1 MVTNSKSNASKL
13 LLAGAAGAGLLVAG
27 GTQVIAHADSVK
39 VQKSDTVWALSQKYG
54 VSVKSIESLNNINQN
69 SHLIFVGQD
78 INIPGKTDSKVTKIT
93 VKSGDSL
100 SVLAEKY
107 GVSVNAIMKANNLS
121 SSLIIVGQS
130 LTIPAANGS
139 ASQASST
146 YVPQATQQVT
156 VQASSAATQTV
167 VTPAPSS
174 AATTYVAP
182 ASSAV
187 TSQAVTS
194 VAPSSAVSSAAS
206 SVAPSSSAVTSQ
218 AATSVAPSSA
228 VSSAA
233 SSVAPSSSAV
243 TSQAATS
250 VAPSSA
256 VSSAASSVAPS
267 SSAVTSQAAT
277 SVAPSSAVSS
287 AASSVAPS
295 SSAVTSQAATS
306 VAPSSAVSS
315 AASSVAP
322 SSSAVTSQA
331 ATSVA
336 PSSAV
341 SSAASSVAPSSS
353 AVTSQAVTSVAPSS
367 AATTPSY
374 ATHTSSAATTTNTT
388 NVASSAATSS
398 AATTTTQNTGSV
410 TGLARSL
417 ANNTIPYVWG
427 GKTTSG
433 FDCSGFVSYV
443 YQHSAGISLPS
454 YTVAME
460 SYVTKKSV
468 SAAQPGDLLF
478 WGSAGSTYHVAI
490 YLGNNQYANAP
501 TFGQNAKVSTISS
514 YFYPSFAG
522 SVR

>member
-107 GVSVNAIMKANNLS
+107 GVSVNAIMKVNNLS

-146 YVPQATQQVT
+146 YVPQATQQAT
-156 VQASSAATQTV
+156 VQVSSAAAQTV

-218 AATSVAPSSA
+218 AV
-228 VSSAA
+228 
-233 SSVAPSSSAV
+233 
-243 TSQAATS
+243 
-250 VAPSSA
+250 
-256 VSSAASSVAPS
+256 
-267 SSAVTSQAAT
+267 
-277 SVAPSSAVSS
+277 
-287 AASSVAPS
+287 
-295 SSAVTSQAATS
+295 TS

-388 NVASSAATSS
+388 NVASSAATTTNTANVASS
-398 AATTTTQNTGSV
+398 AASSSATTTTTQNTGSV

>member
-107 GVSVNAIMKANNLS
+107 GVSVNAIMKVNNLS

-146 YVPQATQQVT
+146 YVPQATQQAT
-156 VQASSAATQTV
+156 VQVSSAAAQTV

-218 AATSVAPSSA
+218 AV
-228 VSSAA
+228 
-233 SSVAPSSSAV
+233 
-243 TSQAATS
+243 
-250 VAPSSA
+250 
-256 VSSAASSVAPS
+256 
-267 SSAVTSQAAT
+267 
-277 SVAPSSAVSS
+277 
-287 AASSVAPS
+287 
-295 SSAVTSQAATS
+295 TS

-388 NVASSAATSS
+388 NVASSAATTTNTTNVASS
-398 AATTTTQNTGSV
+398 AASSSATTTTTQNTGSV

>member
-156 VQASSAATQTV
+156 VQASSAAAQTV

-206 SVAPSSSAVTSQ
+206 SVASSSSAVTSQAATSVAPSSAVSSAASSVASSSSAVTSQ

-243 TSQAATS
+243 TSQA
-250 VAPSSA
+250 V
-256 VSSAASSVAPS
+256 
-267 SSAVTSQAAT
+267 
-277 SVAPSSAVSS
+277 
-287 AASSVAPS
+287 
-295 SSAVTSQAATS
+295 TS

-388 NVASSAATSS
+388 NVASSAASSS
-398 AATTTTQNTGSV
+398 ATTTTTQNTGSV

>member
-13 LLAGAAGAGLLVAG
+13 LLAGAVGAGLLVAG

-156 VQASSAATQTV
+156 VQASSAAAQTV

-250 VAPSSA
+250 VAPSLA
-256 VSSAASSVAPS
+256 VSSV
-267 SSAVTSQAAT
+267 
-277 SVAPSSAVSS
+277 
-287 AASSVAPS
+287 
-295 SSAVTSQAATS
+295 
-306 VAPSSAVSS
+306 
-315 AASSVAP
+315 ASSVAP

-367 AATTPSY
+367 AVSSAASSVASSSSAVTSQAVTSVASSSAATTPSY

-388 NVASSAATSS
+388 NVASSAASSS
-398 AATTTTQNTGSV
+398 ATTTTTQNTGSV

>member
-156 VQASSAATQTV
+156 VQASSAAAQTV

-187 TSQAVTS
+187 TSQSVTS
-194 VAPSSAVSSAAS
+194 VAPSSAVS
-206 SVAPSSSAVTSQ
+206 SSSAVTSQ
-218 AATSVAPSSA
+218 AATSVAPSLA

-388 NVASSAATSS
+388 NVASSVASSS
-398 AATTTTQNTGSV
+398 ATTTTTQNTGSV

>member
-187 TSQAVTS
+187 TSQSVTS

-388 NVASSAATSS
+388 NVASSVASSS
-398 AATTTTQNTGSV
+398 ATTTTTQNTGSV

-417 ANNTIPYVWG
+417 ANNTVPYVWG

>member
-146 YVPQATQQVT
+146 YVPQATQQAT
-156 VQASSAATQTV
+156 VQVSSAAAQTV

-182 ASSAV
+182 SSSAV
-187 TSQAVTS
+187 TSQAV
-194 VAPSSAVSSAAS
+194 
-206 SVAPSSSAVTSQ
+206 
-218 AATSVAPSSA
+218 
-228 VSSAA
+228 
-233 SSVAPSSSAV
+233 
-243 TSQAATS
+243 
-250 VAPSSA
+250 
-256 VSSAASSVAPS
+256 
-267 SSAVTSQAAT
+267 
-277 SVAPSSAVSS
+277 
-287 AASSVAPS
+287 
-295 SSAVTSQAATS
+295 
-306 VAPSSAVSS
+306 
-315 AASSVAP
+315 
-322 SSSAVTSQA
+322 
-331 ATSVA
+331 TSVA

-388 NVASSAATSS
+388 NVASSAASSS
-398 AATTTTQNTGSV
+398 ATTTTTQNTGSV

>member
-78 INIPGKTDSKVTKIT
+78 INIPGKTDSKVNKIT

-156 VQASSAATQTV
+156 VQASSAAAQTV
-167 VTPAPSS
+167 VTP
-174 AATTYVAP
+174 V
-182 ASSAV
+182 
-187 TSQAVTS
+187 
-194 VAPSSAVSSAAS
+194 PSSAVSSAAS

-374 ATHTSSAATTTNTT
+374 ATHTSSAAATTNTT
-388 NVASSAATSS
+388 NVASSVASSS
-398 AATTTTQNTGSV
+398 ATTTTTQNTGSV

-522 SVR
+522 SAR

>member
-156 VQASSAATQTV
+156 VQASSAAAQTV

-206 SVAPSSSAVTSQ
+206 SVAPSSSAVTSR
-218 AATSVAPSSA
+218 AATSVASSSA

-277 SVAPSSAVSS
+277 NVAPSSAVSS

-315 AASSVAP
+315 V
-322 SSSAVTSQA
+322 
-331 ATSVA
+331 
-336 PSSAV
+336 
-341 SSAASSVAPSSS
+341 ASSVAPSSS

-388 NVASSAATSS
+388 NVASSAAPSS
-398 AATTTTQNTGSV
+398 ATTTTTQNTGSV

-427 GKTTSG
+427 GKTASG

>member
-107 GVSVNAIMKANNLS
+107 GVSVNAIMKVNNLS

-146 YVPQATQQVT
+146 YVPQATQQAT
-156 VQASSAATQTV
+156 VQVSSAAAQTV

-218 AATSVAPSSA
+218 AVTSVAPSSA

-256 VSSAASSVAPS
+256 VSS
-267 SSAVTSQAAT
+267 T
-277 SVAPSSAVSS
+277 
-287 AASSVAPS
+287 ASSVAPS

-388 NVASSAATSS
+388 NVASSAATTTNTTNVASS
-398 AATTTTQNTGSV
+398 AASSSATTTTTQNTGSV

>member
-107 GVSVNAIMKANNLS
+107 GVSVNAIMKVNNLS

-146 YVPQATQQVT
+146 YVPQATQQAT
-156 VQASSAATQTV
+156 VQVSSAAAQTV

-187 TSQAVTS
+187 TSQAV
-194 VAPSSAVSSAAS
+194 
-206 SVAPSSSAVTSQ
+206 
-218 AATSVAPSSA
+218 
-228 VSSAA
+228 
-233 SSVAPSSSAV
+233 
-243 TSQAATS
+243 
-250 VAPSSA
+250 
-256 VSSAASSVAPS
+256 
-267 SSAVTSQAAT
+267 
-277 SVAPSSAVSS
+277 
-287 AASSVAPS
+287 
-295 SSAVTSQAATS
+295 
-306 VAPSSAVSS
+306 
-315 AASSVAP
+315 
-322 SSSAVTSQA
+322 
-331 ATSVA
+331 TSVA

-388 NVASSAATSS
+388 NVASSAASSS
-398 AATTTTQNTGSV
+398 ATTTTTQNTGSV

>member
-156 VQASSAATQTV
+156 VQASSAAAQTV

-182 ASSAV
+182 A
-187 TSQAVTS
+187 
-194 VAPSSAVSSAAS
+194 
-206 SVAPSSSAVTSQ
+206 
-218 AATSVAPSSA
+218 
-228 VSSAA
+228 
-233 SSVAPSSSAV
+233 
-243 TSQAATS
+243 
-250 VAPSSA
+250 
-256 VSSAASSVAPS
+256 
-267 SSAVTSQAAT
+267 
-277 SVAPSSAVSS
+277 
-287 AASSVAPS
+287 

-388 NVASSAATSS
+388 NVASSAASSS
-398 AATTTTQNTGSV
+398 ATTTTTQNTGSV

>member
-146 YVPQATQQVT
+146 YVPQATQKVT

-187 TSQAVTS
+187 TSQAV
-194 VAPSSAVSSAAS
+194 
-206 SVAPSSSAVTSQ
+206 
-218 AATSVAPSSA
+218 
-228 VSSAA
+228 
-233 SSVAPSSSAV
+233 
-243 TSQAATS
+243 
-250 VAPSSA
+250 
-256 VSSAASSVAPS
+256 
-267 SSAVTSQAAT
+267 T

>member
-156 VQASSAATQTV
+156 VQASSAAAQTV

-182 ASSAV
+182 ESSAV

-206 SVAPSSSAVTSQ
+206 A
-218 AATSVAPSSA
+218 
-228 VSSAA
+228 
-233 SSVAPSSSAV
+233 
-243 TSQAATS
+243 
-250 VAPSSA
+250 
-256 VSSAASSVAPS
+256 
-267 SSAVTSQAAT
+267 
-277 SVAPSSAVSS
+277 
-287 AASSVAPS
+287 
-295 SSAVTSQAATS
+295 
-306 VAPSSAVSS
+306 
-315 AASSVAP
+315 VAP

-367 AATTPSY
+367 AVSSAASSVAPSSSAVTSQAVTSVAPSSAATTPSY
-374 ATHTSSAATTTNTT
+374 ATYTSSAATTTNTT
-388 NVASSAATSS
+388 NVASSAASSS
-398 AATTTTQNTGSV
+398 ATTTTTQNTGSV

-514 YFYPSFAG
+514 YFHPSFAG

>member
-156 VQASSAATQTV
+156 VQASSAAAQTV

-243 TSQAATS
+243 TSQAATN

-267 SSAVTSQAAT
+267 SSAVTSQA
-277 SVAPSSAVSS
+277 V
-287 AASSVAPS
+287 
-295 SSAVTSQAATS
+295 
-306 VAPSSAVSS
+306 
-315 AASSVAP
+315 
-322 SSSAVTSQA
+322 
-331 ATSVA
+331 TSVA

-388 NVASSAATSS
+388 NVASSAASSS
-398 AATTTTQNTGSV
+398 ATTTTTQNTGSV

>member
-100 SVLAEKY
+100 LVLAEKY

-156 VQASSAATQTV
+156 VQASSAAAQTV

-277 SVAPSSAVSS
+277 NVAPSSAVSS

-295 SSAVTSQAATS
+295 SSAVTSQA
-306 VAPSSAVSS
+306 V
-315 AASSVAP
+315 
-322 SSSAVTSQA
+322 
-331 ATSVA
+331 TSVA

-388 NVASSAATSS
+388 NVASSAASSS
-398 AATTTTQNTGSV
+398 ATTTTTQNTGSV

>member
-156 VQASSAATQTV
+156 VQASSAAAQTV

-218 AATSVAPSSA
+218 AVTSVAPSSA

-256 VSSAASSVAPS
+256 VSS
-267 SSAVTSQAAT
+267 T
-277 SVAPSSAVSS
+277 
-287 AASSVAPS
+287 ASSVAPS

-388 NVASSAATSS
+388 NVASSAATTTNTTNVASS
-398 AATTTTQNTGSV
+398 AASSSATTTTTQNTGSV

>member
-146 YVPQATQQVT
+146 YVPQAAQQVT
-156 VQASSAATQTV
+156 VQASSAAAQTV

-243 TSQAATS
+243 TSQAAAN

-277 SVAPSSAVSS
+277 SVVPSSAVSS

-306 VAPSSAVSS
+306 VV
-315 AASSVAP
+315 
-322 SSSAVTSQA
+322 
-331 ATSVA
+331 

-388 NVASSAATSS
+388 NVASSAASSS
-398 AATTTTQNTGSV
+398 ATTTTTQNTGSV

-522 SVR
+522 GVR

>member
-54 VSVKSIESLNNINQN
+54 VSVKSIESLNNVNQN

-156 VQASSAATQTV
+156 VQASSAAAQTV

-218 AATSVAPSSA
+218 AV
-228 VSSAA
+228 
-233 SSVAPSSSAV
+233 
-243 TSQAATS
+243 
-250 VAPSSA
+250 
-256 VSSAASSVAPS
+256 
-267 SSAVTSQAAT
+267 
-277 SVAPSSAVSS
+277 
-287 AASSVAPS
+287 
-295 SSAVTSQAATS
+295 TS

-388 NVASSAATSS
+388 NVASSAASSS
-398 AATTTTQNTGSV
+398 ATTTTTQNTGSV

-478 WGSAGSTYHVAI
+478 WGSTGSTYHVAI

>member
-218 AATSVAPSSA
+218 A
-228 VSSAA
+228 
-233 SSVAPSSSAV
+233 
-243 TSQAATS
+243 
-250 VAPSSA
+250 
-256 VSSAASSVAPS
+256 
-267 SSAVTSQAAT
+267 
-277 SVAPSSAVSS
+277 
-287 AASSVAPS
+287 
-295 SSAVTSQAATS
+295 
-306 VAPSSAVSS
+306 
-315 AASSVAP
+315 
-322 SSSAVTSQA
+322 
-331 ATSVA
+331 
-336 PSSAV
+336 
-341 SSAASSVAPSSS
+341 
-353 AVTSQAVTSVAPSS
+353 VTSVAPSS

>member
-146 YVPQATQQVT
+146 YVPQATQQAT
-156 VQASSAATQTV
+156 VQASSAAAQTV

-182 ASSAV
+182 SSSAV
-187 TSQAVTS
+187 TSQAV
-194 VAPSSAVSSAAS
+194 
-206 SVAPSSSAVTSQ
+206 
-218 AATSVAPSSA
+218 
-228 VSSAA
+228 
-233 SSVAPSSSAV
+233 
-243 TSQAATS
+243 TS

-374 ATHTSSAATTTNTT
+374 AIHTSSAATTTNTT
-388 NVASSAATSS
+388 NVASSAASSS
-398 AATTTTQNTGSV
+398 ATTTTTQNTGSV

-460 SYVTKKSV
+460 SYVTKESV

>member
-187 TSQAVTS
+187 TSQSVTS

-206 SVAPSSSAVTSQ
+206 SVAPSS
-218 AATSVAPSSA
+218 
-228 VSSAA
+228 
-233 SSVAPSSSAV
+233 
-243 TSQAATS
+243 
-250 VAPSSA
+250 
-256 VSSAASSVAPS
+256 
-267 SSAVTSQAAT
+267 
-277 SVAPSSAVSS
+277 
-287 AASSVAPS
+287 
-295 SSAVTSQAATS
+295 
-306 VAPSSAVSS
+306 
-315 AASSVAP
+315 
-322 SSSAVTSQA
+322 
-331 ATSVA
+331 
-336 PSSAV
+336 
-341 SSAASSVAPSSS
+341 SSVAPSSS

-388 NVASSAATSS
+388 NVASSVASSS
-398 AATTTTQNTGSV
+398 ATTTTTQNTGSV

-417 ANNTIPYVWG
+417 ANNTVPYVWG

>member
-156 VQASSAATQTV
+156 VQASSAAAQTV

-277 SVAPSSAVSS
+277 NVAPSSAVSS

-295 SSAVTSQAATS
+295 SSAVTSQA
-306 VAPSSAVSS
+306 V
-315 AASSVAP
+315 
-322 SSSAVTSQA
+322 
-331 ATSVA
+331 TSVA

-388 NVASSAATSS
+388 NVASSAASSS
-398 AATTTTQNTGSV
+398 ATTTTTQNTGSV

-427 GKTTSG
+427 GKTASG

>member
-107 GVSVNAIMKANNLS
+107 GVSVNAIMKVNNLS

-146 YVPQATQQVT
+146 YVPQATQQAT
-156 VQASSAATQTV
+156 VQVSSAAAQTV

-218 AATSVAPSSA
+218 AVTSVAPSSA

-256 VSSAASSVAPS
+256 VSS
-267 SSAVTSQAAT
+267 T
-277 SVAPSSAVSS
+277 
-287 AASSVAPS
+287 ASSVAPS

-388 NVASSAATSS
+388 NVASSAASSS
-398 AATTTTQNTGSV
+398 ATTTTTQNTGSV

>member
-1 MVTNSKSNASKL
+1 
-13 LLAGAAGAGLLVAG
+13 
-27 GTQVIAHADSVK
+27 
-39 VQKSDTVWALSQKYG
+39 
-54 VSVKSIESLNNINQN
+54 
-69 SHLIFVGQD
+69 
-78 INIPGKTDSKVTKIT
+78 
-93 VKSGDSL
+93 
-100 SVLAEKY
+100 
-107 GVSVNAIMKANNLS
+107 MKANNLS

-156 VQASSAATQTV
+156 VQASSAAAQTV

-187 TSQAVTS
+187 TSQAV
-194 VAPSSAVSSAAS
+194 
-206 SVAPSSSAVTSQ
+206 
-218 AATSVAPSSA
+218 
-228 VSSAA
+228 
-233 SSVAPSSSAV
+233 
-243 TSQAATS
+243 
-250 VAPSSA
+250 
-256 VSSAASSVAPS
+256 
-267 SSAVTSQAAT
+267 
-277 SVAPSSAVSS
+277 
-287 AASSVAPS
+287 
-295 SSAVTSQAATS
+295 
-306 VAPSSAVSS
+306 
-315 AASSVAP
+315 
-322 SSSAVTSQA
+322 
-331 ATSVA
+331 TSVA

-388 NVASSAATSS
+388 NVASSAASSS
-398 AATTTTQNTGSV
+398 ATTTTTQNTGSV

-490 YLGNNQYANAP
+490 YLGNNQYAN
-501 TFGQNAKVSTISS
+501 
-514 YFYPSFAG
+514 G
-522 SVR
+522 SNIWSKC

>member
-156 VQASSAATQTV
+156 VQASSAVAQTV

-243 TSQAATS
+243 TSQAVTS
-250 VAPSSA
+250 VAL
-256 VSSAASSVAPS
+256 
-267 SSAVTSQAAT
+267 
-277 SVAPSSAVSS
+277 
-287 AASSVAPS
+287 
-295 SSAVTSQAATS
+295 
-306 VAPSSAVSS
+306 
-315 AASSVAP
+315 
-322 SSSAVTSQA
+322 
-331 ATSVA
+331 
-336 PSSAV
+336 SSAV

-388 NVASSAATSS
+388 NVASSAASSS
-398 AATTTTQNTGSV
+398 ATTTTTQNTGSV

>member
-107 GVSVNAIMKANNLS
+107 GLSVNAIMKANNLS

-187 TSQAVTS
+187 TSQSVTS

-295 SSAVTSQAATS
+295 SST
-306 VAPSSAVSS
+306 
-315 AASSVAP
+315 
-322 SSSAVTSQA
+322 VTSQA

-388 NVASSAATSS
+388 NVASSVASSS
-398 AATTTTQNTGSV
+398 ATTTTTQNTGSV

-417 ANNTIPYVWG
+417 ANNTVPYVWG

>member
-156 VQASSAATQTV
+156 VQASSAAAQTV

-243 TSQAATS
+243 TSQAVTS

-277 SVAPSSAVSS
+277 NVAPSSAVSS

-295 SSAVTSQAATS
+295 SSAVTSQA
-306 VAPSSAVSS
+306 V
-315 AASSVAP
+315 
-322 SSSAVTSQA
+322 
-331 ATSVA
+331 TSVA

-388 NVASSAATSS
+388 NVASSAASSS
-398 AATTTTQNTGSV
+398 ATTTTTQNTGSV

>member
-156 VQASSAATQTV
+156 VQASSAAAQTV

-277 SVAPSSAVSS
+277 SVAS
-287 AASSVAPS
+287 
-295 SSAVTSQAATS
+295 
-306 VAPSSAVSS
+306 SSAVSS

-388 NVASSAATSS
+388 NVASSAASSS
-398 AATTTTQNTGSV
+398 ATTTTTQNTGSV

>member
-107 GVSVNAIMKANNLS
+107 GVSVNAIMKVNNLS

-146 YVPQATQQVT
+146 YVPQATQQAT
-156 VQASSAATQTV
+156 VQVSSAAAQTV

-174 AATTYVAP
+174 AVTTYVAP
-182 ASSAV
+182 ASSAVTSQAVTSVAPSSAVSSAASSVAPSSSAV

-228 VSSAA
+228 VSS
-233 SSVAPSSSAV
+233 
-243 TSQAATS
+243 T
-250 VAPSSA
+250 
-256 VSSAASSVAPS
+256 
-267 SSAVTSQAAT
+267 
-277 SVAPSSAVSS
+277 
-287 AASSVAPS
+287 
-295 SSAVTSQAATS
+295 
-306 VAPSSAVSS
+306 
-315 AASSVAP
+315 ASSVAP

-388 NVASSAATSS
+388 NVASSAASSS
-398 AATTTTQNTGSV
+398 ATTTTTQNTGSV

>member
-156 VQASSAATQTV
+156 VQASSAAAQTV

-194 VAPSSAVSSAAS
+194 VAPSSVVSSAAS

-243 TSQAATS
+243 TSQAVTSVAPSSAVSSAASPVAPSSSAVTSQAATN

-267 SSAVTSQAAT
+267 SSAVTSQA
-277 SVAPSSAVSS
+277 V
-287 AASSVAPS
+287 
-295 SSAVTSQAATS
+295 
-306 VAPSSAVSS
+306 
-315 AASSVAP
+315 
-322 SSSAVTSQA
+322 
-331 ATSVA
+331 TSVA

-388 NVASSAATSS
+388 NVASSAASSS
-398 AATTTTQNTGSV
+398 ATTTTTQNTGSV

>member
-187 TSQAVTS
+187 TSQS
-194 VAPSSAVSSAAS
+194 V
-206 SVAPSSSAVTSQ
+206 
-218 AATSVAPSSA
+218 
-228 VSSAA
+228 
-233 SSVAPSSSAV
+233 
-243 TSQAATS
+243 
-250 VAPSSA
+250 
-256 VSSAASSVAPS
+256 
-267 SSAVTSQAAT
+267 
-277 SVAPSSAVSS
+277 
-287 AASSVAPS
+287 
-295 SSAVTSQAATS
+295 
-306 VAPSSAVSS
+306 
-315 AASSVAP
+315 
-322 SSSAVTSQA
+322 
-331 ATSVA
+331 TSVA

-388 NVASSAATSS
+388 NVASSVASSS
-398 AATTTTQNTGSV
+398 ATTTTTQNTGSV

-417 ANNTIPYVWG
+417 ANNTVPYVWG

>member
-267 SSAVTSQAAT
+267 SSAVTSQA
-277 SVAPSSAVSS
+277 
-287 AASSVAPS
+287 
-295 SSAVTSQAATS
+295 
-306 VAPSSAVSS
+306 
-315 AASSVAP
+315 
-322 SSSAVTSQA
+322 
-331 ATSVA
+331 
-336 PSSAV
+336 
-341 SSAASSVAPSSS
+341 
-353 AVTSQAVTSVAPSS
+353 VTSVAPSS

>member
-156 VQASSAATQTV
+156 VQASSAAAQTV

-187 TSQAVTS
+187 TSQAV
-194 VAPSSAVSSAAS
+194 
-206 SVAPSSSAVTSQ
+206 
-218 AATSVAPSSA
+218 
-228 VSSAA
+228 
-233 SSVAPSSSAV
+233 
-243 TSQAATS
+243 
-250 VAPSSA
+250 
-256 VSSAASSVAPS
+256 
-267 SSAVTSQAAT
+267 T

-388 NVASSAATSS
+388 NVASSAASSS
-398 AATTTTQNTGSV
+398 ATTTTTQNTGSV